1 VSNYGAPQVKND
13 KGVLNRAQ
21 WRVTKMMRGL
31 EHLSYEEMLRDL
43 LLFSLE
49 VGIYQFLQE

>member
-1 VSNYGAPQVKND
+1 MSNYGAPQVKND